1 MAHAHVSG
9 KSQSQ
14 PVAIVTGGSAGLG
27 LVIAES
33 LLREGYCV
41 ALLARDADRLSEAK
55 CLLESAVPAAGERI
69 MAVPAD
75 LSQKKEAS
83 RAIDQV
89 AAQWGRID
97 VLINN
102 VGQSDRGNMEQLSGE
117 RLLSVL
123 STNLLPTLYCSQ
135 HAYPYLVRTQG
146 TIVNIGSL
154 AAKVGAR
161 YLGAYPAA
169 KHALAALTQQMRLE
183 WRGFGVHVG
192 LLNPGPIV
200 RQDAGERYTAVVEQA
215 GALPQQA
222 KLPGG
227 GTRVGGLP
235 PQRVAK
241 QVIRMIR
248 GRKSDCLLPGYL
260 RPLVAVGNLWPRL
273 GDWLLLRFTSSK
285 RSENG

>member
-1 MAHAHVSG
+1 MALTHVSSSSG
-9 KSQSQ
+9 SL

-27 LVIAES
+27 LVVAES
-33 LLREGYCV
+33 LYREGYRV
-41 ALLARDADRLSEAK
+41 AVLARDAERLSEATR
-55 CLLESAVPAAGERI
+55 LLKSIDSFAGDRI

-75 LSQKKEAS
+75 LSQKEEAR
-83 RAIDQV
+83 RAVDQV
-89 AAQWGRID
+89 AEQWGRID
-97 VLINN
+97 VLVNN
-102 VGQSDRGNMEQLSGE
+102 VGQSDRGSMEQLSGE

-135 HAYPYLVRTQG
+135 HALPHLQRTEG

-183 WRGFGVHVG
+183 WRESGVHVG

-200 RQDAGERYTAVVEQA
+200 RHDAGKRYAAVVERA

-227 GTRVGGLP
+227 GTRVRGLP
-235 PQRVAK
+235 PERVAM

-260 RPLVAVGNLWPRL
+260 RPLVAIGNLWPRL

-285 RSENG
+285 RPENG